1 MTVKKLQKKAKLR
14 NAEYFGL
21 QEVLDRRMMTPT
33 NPRWMN
39 SLTAWKCGTR
49 SISP

>member
-21 QEVLDRRMMTPT
+21 QEVLDRLYVPKVRKT
-33 NPRWMN
+33 NALP
-39 SLTAWKCGTR
+39 C
-49 SISP
+49 